1 MKKTVKA
8 LSFILAAVTLM
19 SSTATLASAGNIW
32 KNEDS
37 LKKESSAI
45 EETVE
50 EKTTGNHVFLG
61 STSGLKTASSKS
73 GSNIFVQKKEDN
85 TSKYPFE
92 IKTTF
97 GKPCGLYGAKYYSK
111 ADAKDA
117 LEKYFKENSYDLYM
131 TEGQEK
137 TFCKDAYFYSTDTDV
152 VYYDYRSD
160 TLVAEENGTA
170 DVYVYTTGGIPFFKL
185 HVTVDRKTAGK
196 KDYPTLDV
204 VPDSWRLDVGET
216 TEFTVTA
223 SDGKEYDDLEF
234 SVKFGA
240 KRVSLTQVSHKLT
253 AEKDG
258 AVVVYVYSKSHP
270 EICGETLIYVGPYEY
285 TIRDGYWSYDKDCI
299 SVKDWYRDWYCDGDL
314 RSYITG
320 WVRSA
325 EGIFIPVIK
334 FTNAVVD
341 DNGEKR
347 ETTIATVG
355 TMSYIDLIRGAYGD
369 KALIASIIKKYNLE
383 KYGFDDDDVWNRY
396 YYMDQIFKYIG

>member
-1 MKKTVKA
+1 M
-8 LSFILAAVTLM
+8 
-19 SSTATLASAGNIW
+19 
-32 KNEDS
+32 
-37 LKKESSAI
+37 
-45 EETVE
+45 
-50 EKTTGNHVFLG
+50 FLG
-61 STSGLKTASSKS
+61 STASSKS

-85 TSKYPFE
+85 TSRYPFE

-137 TFCKDAYFYSTDTDV
+137 TFCNDAYFYSTDTDV

-170 DVYVYTTGGIPFFKL
+170 DVYVYTSGGIPFFKL

-204 VPDSWRLDVGET
+204 VPDSWRLDIGET
-216 TEFTVTA
+216 TKFTVTA

-253 AEKDG
+253 AEKNG

-299 SVKDWYRDWYCDGDL
+299 CVKDWYRDWYCDGDF

-334 FTNAVVD
+334 FANAVVD

-347 ETTIATVG
+347 ETTIAKVG

>member
-50 EKTTGNHVFLG
+50 EKKTGNHVFLG
-61 STSGLKTASSKS
+61 STASSKS

-85 TSKYPFE
+85 TSRYPFE

-97 GKPCGLYGAKYYSK
+97 GRPCGLYGAKYYSK

-137 TFCKDAYFYSTDTDV
+137 TFCNDAYFYSTDTDV

-170 DVYVYTTGGIPFFKL
+170 DVYVYTSGGIPFFKL

-204 VPDSWRLDVGET
+204 VPDSWRLDIGET
-216 TEFTVTA
+216 TKFTVTA

-253 AEKDG
+253 AEKNG

-299 SVKDWYRDWYCDGDL
+299 CVKDWYRDWCCDGDF

-334 FTNAVVD
+334 FANAVVD

-347 ETTIATVG
+347 ETTIAKVG

>member
-8 LSFILAAVTLM
+8 LSLILAAVTLM

-50 EKTTGNHVFLG
+50 EKKTGNHVFLG
-61 STSGLKTASSKS
+61 STASSKS

-85 TSKYPFE
+85 TSRYPFE

-170 DVYVYTTGGIPFFKL
+170 DVYVYTSGGIPFFKL

-299 SVKDWYRDWYCDGDL
+299 CVKDCTA
-314 RSYITG
+314 TG
-320 WVRSA
+320 
-325 EGIFIPVIK
+325 
-334 FTNAVVD
+334 
-341 DNGEKR
+341 
-347 ETTIATVG
+347 IATAISVRTSQAG
-355 TMSYIDLIRGAYGD
+355 
-369 KALIASIIKKYNLE
+369 
-383 KYGFDDDDVWNRY
+383 
-396 YYMDQIFKYIG
+396 

>member
-50 EKTTGNHVFLG
+50 EKKTGNHVFLG
-61 STSGLKTASSKS
+61 STASSKS

-85 TSKYPFE
+85 TSRYPFE

-97 GKPCGLYGAKYYSK
+97 GRPCGLYGAKYYSK

-137 TFCKDAYFYSTDTDV
+137 TFCNDAYFYSTDTDV

-170 DVYVYTTGGIPFFKL
+170 DVYVYTSGGIPFFKL

-204 VPDSWRLDVGET
+204 VPDSWRLDIGET
-216 TEFTVTA
+216 TKFTVTA

-253 AEKDG
+253 AEKNG

-299 SVKDWYRDWYCDGDL
+299 CVKDWYRDWYCDGDF

-334 FTNAVVD
+334 FANAVVD

-347 ETTIATVG
+347 ETTIAKVG